1 MVKGICVMYY
11 VMFCQEE
18 EVIFEQ
24 FDLVMDKLVDGWRLY
39 GCADSKQLAESLLH
53 ECKHY

>member
-1 MVKGICVMYY
+1 MYY

-24 FDLVMDKLVDGWRLY
+24 FDLVMDKLVDEWKCY
-39 GCADSKQLAESLLH
+39 GYADSKQLAES
-53 ECKHY
+53 